1 MIILISQVIWSF
13 KMKNGI
19 NMETYTSKL
28 IDDLLDSINPIDQEK
43 VDAKML
49 LAAKIA
55 DAMKAKKWKN
65 KDLLKAVG
73 KDNPSIITK
82 WLSGTHNF
90 TMDTLIELEHAL
102 DIKLLALS
110 EKEDEV
116 VVNYHKTVSQKVQ
129 SSPIMVGDNVI
140 FWMKGQ
146 SLPSFSS
153 RFSLTALSSPHS
165 IAQT

>member
-1 MIILISQVIWSF
+1 M
-13 KMKNGI
+13 MNGKT
-19 NMETYTSKL
+19 METYTSKL
-28 IDDLLDSINPIDQEK
+28 IDDLLDSIDPIDQEK

-90 TMDTLIELEHAL
+90 TMDTLIELQHAL
-102 DIKLLALS
+102 NIKLLALE
-110 EKEDEV
+110 EKENKIV
-116 VVNYHKTVSQKVQ
+116 ANYHKTVCQTVQ
-129 SSPIMVGDNVI
+129 SSPVI
-140 FWMKGQ
+140 DCVNEIFGMERQ
-146 SLPSFSS
+146 SLPLFSS
-153 RFSLTALSSPHS
+153 SFSLTTNNSQPSF
-165 IAQT
+165 AQA